1 MNLEIE
7 IFQYLIKN
15 TEPRIFRKNNHRD
28 SDKNK
33 LRTFE
38 PRGGENFKNIEL
50 QRKKSGSYK
59 KKMYT
64 FFSKLYYRVR
74 RKKNQLKNS
83 TQLSGRRARIGV
95 TF

>member
-50 QRKKSGSYK
+50 QRK
-59 KKMYT
+59 
-64 FFSKLYYRVR
+64 
-74 RKKNQLKNS
+74 Q
-83 TQLSGRRARIGV
+83 AI
-95 TF
+95 

>member
-1 MNLEIE
+1 MHTKDLELKLITLSLEIE

-59 KKMYT
+59 KKCNIIS
-64 FFSKLYYRVR
+64 FRW
-74 RKKNQLKNS
+74 QLHNEKS
-83 TQLSGRRARIGV
+83 
-95 TF
+95 

>member
-38 PRGGENFKNIEL
+38 PRGGENSKNIEL
-50 QRKKSGSYK
+50 QQKSGSYIK
-59 KKMYT
+59 KSV
-64 FFSKLYYRVR
+64 FCSHNV
-74 RKKNQLKNS
+74 
-83 TQLSGRRARIGV
+83 
-95 TF
+95 

>member
-59 KKMYT
+59 KKKCIGPGEGREGSM
-64 FFSKLYYRVR
+64 F
-74 RKKNQLKNS
+74 LKILMAWRS
-83 TQLSGRRARIGV
+83 TDSDVLFMSDR
-95 TF
+95 

>member
-38 PRGGENFKNIEL
+38 PRGGENSKNIEL

-59 KKMYT
+59 KKKVYI
-64 FFSKLYYRVR
+64 RDP
-74 RKKNQLKNS
+74 
-83 TQLSGRRARIGV
+83 
-95 TF
+95 

>member
-38 PRGGENFKNIEL
+38 PRGGENSKNIEL
-50 QRKKSGSYK
+50 QRKNLVLIK
-59 KKMYT
+59 
-64 FFSKLYYRVR
+64 
-74 RKKNQLKNS
+74 RKKCNKYRPRQIISFTK
-83 TQLSGRRARIGV
+83 
-95 TF
+95 

>member
-50 QRKKSGSYK
+50 QRKKSGSCK
-59 KKMYT
+59 KKKCRWRDT
-64 FFSKLYYRVR
+64 F
-74 RKKNQLKNS
+74 LKVS
-83 TQLSGRRARIGV
+83 LHLDFLALGDA
-95 TF
+95 

>member
-1 MNLEIE
+1 MKE

-59 KKMYT
+59 KKVYSLT
-64 FFSKLYYRVR
+64 VLFDVIAR
-74 RKKNQLKNS
+74 RNK
-83 TQLSGRRARIGV
+83 GICA
-95 TF
+95 

>member
-59 KKMYT
+59 KKCMT
-64 FFSKLYYRVR
+64 SDII
-74 RKKNQLKNS
+74 QLFD
-83 TQLSGRRARIGV
+83 T
-95 TF
+95 

>member
-1 MNLEIE
+1 MHTKE
-7 IFQYLIKN
+7 YLIKN

-38 PRGGENFKNIEL
+38 PRGGENSKNIEL

-59 KKMYT
+59 KKKVY
-64 FFSKLYYRVR
+64 FYSLKIYFEAI
-74 RKKNQLKNS
+74 RK
-83 TQLSGRRARIGV
+83 V
-95 TF
+95 EYVC

>member
-1 MNLEIE
+1 MSLEIE

-59 KKMYT
+59 KKSVYENT
-64 FFSKLYYRVR
+64 GYP
-74 RKKNQLKNS
+74 KKTTPLFK
-83 TQLSGRRARIGV
+83 TR
-95 TF
+95 

>member
-59 KKMYT
+59 KKCNWPEGSYLL
-64 FFSKLYYRVR
+64 FFYPEQKEKYIVNFYHS
-74 RKKNQLKNS
+74 S
-83 TQLSGRRARIGV
+83 
-95 TF
+95 

>member
-38 PRGGENFKNIEL
+38 PRGGENFKNTEL
-50 QRKKSGSYK
+50 QRKKSGSYLIGFDER
-59 KKMYT
+59 T
-64 FFSKLYYRVR
+64 HTARTLHVLCFRLSKPIRM
-74 RKKNQLKNS
+74 
-83 TQLSGRRARIGV
+83 
-95 TF
+95 

>member
-59 KKMYT
+59 KKKVYEA
-64 FFSKLYYRVR
+64 FLQWKL
-74 RKKNQLKNS
+74 Q
-83 TQLSGRRARIGV
+83 Q
-95 TF
+95 